1 MRGRVRS
8 GCLSLVLRVG
18 VVSVAAVFAA
28 LSVALLIAFAVS
40 ALGQPEGTER
50 IFKVLVA
57 SAAGLAFFVVGRGI
71 WRDLR
76 PSRPAAQP
84 EEERGSAEDGER

>member
-1 MRGRVRS
+1 MRS
-8 GCLSLVLRVG
+8 GCLSLVMRVG

-28 LSVALLIAFAVS
+28 LSAALILSFAVS
-40 ALGQPEGTER
+40 ALGQPDGFER

-57 SAAGLAFFVVGRGI
+57 CAAGVAFFVVGRGI

-76 PSRPAAQP
+76 ERRPSPRPEAR
-84 EEERGSAEDGER
+84 EEQGSAEDG

>member
-1 MRGRVRS
+1 MRSRVRS
-8 GCLSLVLRVG
+8 GCLSLVVRVG

-28 LSVALLIAFAVS
+28 LSVALLVAFAVS

-76 PSRPAAQP
+76 PGRPAAQP
-84 EEERGSAEDGER
+84 EEERGSAEDGGR